1 MAQTV
6 LLSVALLS
14 VVLSFHGALGIS
26 GCRVSQTGLE
36 DYCRSTKKYW
46 GQFLQGPIQQ
56 LPVPALPGLVGCHF
70 DVLMCERVSVVFR
83 PPYGVDVVVCFV
95 VQIKCSLLLTVR
107 VAFCATIQLMVVPL
121 GLSFGSC
128 SSEYVEVK
136 VDPLFDLQLPV
147 VAKMLAP
154 VMNPVVGL
162 TEHFIF
168 PLLAAPHQQSGS
180 KKQEAKSVDRRPLPL
195 QCSLQANLVSLLHL
209 CFLVCGHAQEI
220 IIQLNIVIGFPTS

>member
-26 GCRVSQTGLE
+26 GCRVTQTGLE
-36 DYCRSTKKYW
+36 NYCLSTKDHW
-46 GQFLQGPIQQ
+46 AQSLQGPIQQ
-56 LPVPALPGLVGCHF
+56 LPGPALPGLAGCRF
-70 DVLMCERVSVVFR
+70 DVLTCERVSVVFR
-83 PPYGVDVVVCFV
+83 PPYGLDVVVCLV
-95 VQIKCSLLLTVR
+95 VQIKCSLLLLPATVR
-107 VAFCATIQLMVVPL
+107 VAFCATIRLAVVPL

-136 VDPLFDLQLPV
+136 IDPLINLQLPA
-147 VAKMLAP
+147 VAKILAP
-154 VMNPVVGL
+154 VLDPVVGL
-162 TEHFIF
+162 TEHFIS

-195 QCSLQANLVSLLHL
+195 QCSLQGNLVSLLHL
-209 CFLVCGHAQEI
+209 CF
-220 IIQLNIVIGFPTS
+220 IVVVV